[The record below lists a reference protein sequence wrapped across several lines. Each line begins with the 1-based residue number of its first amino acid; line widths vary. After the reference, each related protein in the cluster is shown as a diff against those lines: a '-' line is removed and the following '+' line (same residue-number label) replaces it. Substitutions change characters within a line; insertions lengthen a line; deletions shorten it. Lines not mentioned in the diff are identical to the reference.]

1 MKNSIRSSARPALLA
16 IGVLGF
22 SILPGA
28 LGVAQDGA
36 PPPRPRPPVP
46 PAGVTAAHY
55 FKNIKVLQKLPANQ
69 LIPAMQRISAS
80 LGVRCDFCHAMGPNG
95 PNFISDEKPA
105 KNVARQ
111 MVLMT
116 NSINAHQKILNNKA
130 TCYMCH
136 HGHPQPETQVPPRPE
151 GPGGRPPA
159 PPTP

>member
-1 MKNSIRSSARPALLA
+1 M
-16 IGVLGF
+16 
-22 SILPGA
+22 
-28 LGVAQDGA
+28 
-36 PPPRPRPPVP
+36 
-46 PAGVTAAHY
+46 TAAHY
-55 FKNIKVLQKLPANQ
+55 FKNIKVLQKLSANQ

-105 KNVARQ
+105 RNVARQ

-116 NSINAHQKILNNKA
+116 NSINAHQKILDNKA